1 MIWILSLIYLWSV
14 IACLILT
21 GDEMGELT
29 LKVLLTCILLS
40 PLLIIVTM
48 SNILF
53 EYIEESNFWESNRW
67 GNKVI
72 WKRKK

>member
-1 MIWILSLIYLWSV
+1 MIWILSLIYLWSA